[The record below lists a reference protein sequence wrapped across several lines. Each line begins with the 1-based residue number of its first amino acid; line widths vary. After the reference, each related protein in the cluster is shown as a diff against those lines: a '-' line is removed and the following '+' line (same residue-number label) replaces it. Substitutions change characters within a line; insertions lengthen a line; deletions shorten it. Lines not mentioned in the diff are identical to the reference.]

1 MATSF
6 RFLYRTA
13 RNACLCRCCK
23 SLFPCRRRP
32 ATDRKQKS
40 VYSNCRKPVGRVDF
54 DVGGCETSAPQMT
67 CDVTGVDD
75 SGKEL
80 LATGG
85 VLPIDS
91 CVAAVGVDMA
101 CVATSNATR
110 RQSTIVRLTRLRQ
123 QIGLGLHS
131 ADHVRV
137 PIWLSLL
144 LVVVYIALGAVMFS
158 AWESVG
164 VTSESTITSSATTGV
179 YWSCD
184 IVTRVK
190 IVWQR
195 ANGAPIWGE
204 RSSYRESTHRWYH
217 SKDRWW
223 FPIGCPL

>member
-1 MATSF
+1 
-6 RFLYRTA
+6 
-13 RNACLCRCCK
+13 
-23 SLFPCRRRP
+23 
-32 ATDRKQKS
+32 
-40 VYSNCRKPVGRVDF
+40 
-54 DVGGCETSAPQMT
+54 MT

-195 ANGAPIWGE
+195 ANGAPFGG
-204 RSSYRESTHRWYH
+204 RGVR
-217 SKDRWW
+217 
-223 FPIGCPL
+223 IGSQLIDGTIRKIDGGFL